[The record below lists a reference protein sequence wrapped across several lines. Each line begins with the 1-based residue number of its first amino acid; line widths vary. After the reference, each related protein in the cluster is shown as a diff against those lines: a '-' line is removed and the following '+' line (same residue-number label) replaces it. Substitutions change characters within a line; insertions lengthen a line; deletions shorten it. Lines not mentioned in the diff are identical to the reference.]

1 MKMRRY
7 WGLTKRNLLIYFKDK
22 QAVFFSMLT
31 PIIVFI
37 LYLLF
42 LKNSYVAPIMDAAA
56 ALSDFIDG
64 KDIDM
69 FVSGL
74 LLTSLLGT
82 SMITV
87 PYQSLITI
95 VRDKENKIDSD
106 ICSTPMSRVEII
118 LAYFTASAI
127 SAFFMTAVVM
137 SLGLIIM
144 SCQGNTY
151 LGVLDVL
158 RLYGITLLGTVSST
172 SLFMIIILFLKTT
185 TATGAFMGILCAA
198 TGFITGAYIPLST
211 FSPTVQTV
219 CNLFP
224 GNGLTVLYRNGIL
237 NPILDH
243 IDEGIGGIDE
253 GAFAQTIRDLFV
265 FTSNLFGKEVGVQGI
280 TLGVI
285 VIAIITTIAIS
296 IIYPK
301 VYQKK

>member
-1 MKMRRY
+1 MKIRRY
-7 WGLTKRNLLIYFKDK
+7 WGLTKRNLLVYFKDK
-22 QAVFFSMLT
+22 QAIFFSMLT

-42 LKNSYVAPIMDAAA
+42 LKNSYVAPIMDAAKE
-56 ALSDFIDG
+56 LGDLIKTEDV
-64 KDIDM
+64 DM

-87 PYQSLITI
+87 PYQCLITI
-95 VRDKENKIDSD
+95 VKDKENKVDSD

-127 SAFFMTAVVM
+127 SAFIMTSAVM
-137 SLGLIIM
+137 TIGLAIM
-144 SCQGNTY
+144 FSQGATY
-151 LGVLDVL
+151 LTAAGVLK
-158 RLYGITLLGTVSST
+158 LYAIALLGTFSST
-172 SLFMIIILFLKTT
+172 SLFMIVIIFLKTT

-211 FSPTVQTV
+211 FSPGVQTV

-224 GNGLTVLYRNGIL
+224 GNGITVLFRNGVL
-237 NPILDH
+237 NPVLNH
-243 IDEGIGGIDE
+243 IDKGIGGVDD
-253 GAFAQTIRDLFV
+253 GAFAQTIRDLFG
-265 FTSNLFGKEVGVQGI
+265 FSSKMFGKEVGISGI
-280 TLGVI
+280 ILGILAVA
-285 VIAIITTIAIS
+285 VVTTIAIS
-296 IIYPK
+296 VIYPK